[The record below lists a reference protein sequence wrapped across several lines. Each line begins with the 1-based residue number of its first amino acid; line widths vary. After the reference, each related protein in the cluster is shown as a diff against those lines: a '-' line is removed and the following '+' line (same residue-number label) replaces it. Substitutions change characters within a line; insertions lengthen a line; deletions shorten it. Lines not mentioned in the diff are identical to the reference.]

1 MEYLERYF
9 RLFDETRTS
18 EEAKE
23 ELMSLFTDDV
33 VFVLNGYTQSRKD
46 KFRAFVTSVYEN
58 LIDLKHMYEGWK
70 LNEETGRYETNWAI
84 CGKRKDQTIYTQT
97 GVDIV
102 ELDENG
108 KIKYI
113 ENIPKDS
120 NMFSDYKN

>member
-9 RLFDETRTS
+9 RLFDKTRTS
-18 EEAKE
+18 EETKE

-70 LNEETGRYETNWAI
+70 LNE
-84 CGKRKDQTIYTQT
+84 
-97 GVDIV
+97 
-102 ELDENG
+102 
-108 KIKYI
+108 
-113 ENIPKDS
+113 
-120 NMFSDYKN
+120 

>member
-33 VFVLNGYTQSRKD
+33 VFVLNGYTQSVKD

-84 CGKRKDQTIYTQT
+84 CGKRKDQTVYTQT

-108 KIKYI
+108 RIKYI
-113 ENIPKDS
+113 ENVPNDS

>member
-18 EEAKE
+18 EKAKE

-33 VFVLNGYTQSRKD
+33 VFVLNGYTQSVKD

-84 CGKRKDQTIYTQT
+84 CGKRKDQTVYTQT

-108 KIKYI
+108 RIKYI
-113 ENIPKDS
+113 ENVPNDS

>member
-18 EEAKE
+18 KKAKE

-33 VFVLNGYTQSRKD
+33 VFVLNGYTQSVKD

-84 CGKRKDQTIYTQT
+84 CGKRKDQTVYTQT

-108 KIKYI
+108 RIKYI
-113 ENIPKDS
+113 ENVPNDS

>member
-18 EEAKE
+18 EKAKE

-33 VFVLNGYTQSRKD
+33 VFVLNGYTQSVKD

-84 CGKRKDQTIYTQT
+84 CGKRKDQTVYTQT

-113 ENIPKDS
+113 ENVPNDS

>member
-9 RLFDETRTS
+9 RLFDKTRTS

-70 LNEETGRYETNWAI
+70 LNE
-84 CGKRKDQTIYTQT
+84 
-97 GVDIV
+97 
-102 ELDENG
+102 
-108 KIKYI
+108 
-113 ENIPKDS
+113 
-120 NMFSDYKN
+120 

>member
-1 MEYLERYF
+1 MKYLDKYF

-33 VFVLNGYTQSRKD
+33 VFVLNGYKKSGKD
-46 KFRAFVTSVYEN
+46 QFRAFVTSVYEN
-58 LIDLKHMYEGWK
+58 LIDLKHMYECWK
-70 LNEETGRYETNWAI
+70 LNEETGKYETNWAI
-84 CGKRKDQTIYTQT
+84 CGKRKDQTVYTQT

-113 ENIPKDS
+113 ENVPNDS

>member
-1 MEYLERYF
+1 MQYLEKYF
-9 RLFDETRTS
+9 RLFDETRNS
-18 EEAKE
+18 EDAKE
-23 ELMSLFTDDV
+23 ELMNLFTDDV
-33 VFVLNGYTQSRKD
+33 IFVLNGYKQSGKD

-70 LNEETGRYETNWAI
+70 LNEKTGRYETNWAI
-84 CGKRKDQTIYTQT
+84 CGKRKDQTVYTQT

-108 KIKYI
+108 RIKYI
-113 ENIPKDS
+113 ENVPNDS

>member
-9 RLFDETRTS
+9 RLFDKTRTS

-33 VFVLNGYTQSRKD
+33 VFVLNGYTQSVKD

-84 CGKRKDQTIYTQT
+84 CGKRKDQTVYTQT

-113 ENIPKDS
+113 ENVPNDS

>member
-18 EEAKE
+18 EKAKE

-70 LNEETGRYETNWAI
+70 LNE
-84 CGKRKDQTIYTQT
+84 
-97 GVDIV
+97 
-102 ELDENG
+102 
-108 KIKYI
+108 
-113 ENIPKDS
+113 
-120 NMFSDYKN
+120 

>member
-9 RLFDETRTS
+9 RLFDKTRTS

-33 VFVLNGYTQSRKD
+33 VFVLNGYTQSVKD

-84 CGKRKDQTIYTQT
+84 CGKRKDQTVYTQT

>member
-33 VFVLNGYTQSRKD
+33 VFVLNGYTQSVKD

-84 CGKRKDQTIYTQT
+84 CGKRKDQTVYTQT

-113 ENIPKDS
+113 ENVPNDS